1 MSDFGG
7 NYLTGPGGSTWVD
20 EYGGIIPRG
29 TNATPSEA
37 HAAQVT
43 LAEHALTADDPQ
55 PVLGQV
61 AGDVRPRRRCGV
73 SFYTVRPISDRTP
86 FTGEH
91 EHSDF
96 KASWNSTLSLLRRE
110 LEHLGATDVVIE
122 VDAPESAIRLDGM
135 LYANAKVVSPA
146 VRVAFSSQVGPLVYA
161 TDRYVSRGY
170 RTAMA
175 GDWQHNVR
183 AIALGLEALRKVD
196 RYGITQRHQQYAGFK
211 ALPAG
216 TNGTGT
222 HMTRT
227 EALGLVFMLAGLNVE
242 PTHFEDPINRRRAL
256 RAARATAHPDR
267 HDGDRTLWDQ
277 VEQAA
282 QVLGL
287 VAP

>member
-1 MSDFGG
+1 
-7 NYLTGPGGSTWVD
+7 
-20 EYGGIIPRG
+20 
-29 TNATPSEA
+29 
-37 HAAQVT
+37 
-43 LAEHALTADDPQ
+43 
-55 PVLGQV
+55 
-61 AGDVRPRRRCGV
+61 V

-96 KASWNSTLSLLRRE
+96 KATWFDALELLARE
-110 LEHLGATDVVIE
+110 VEFLGGTDVVLE
-122 VDAPESAIRLDGM
+122 VDVTDSQIRVDGGV
-135 LYANAKVVSPA
+135 YANAKAASPA
-146 VRVAFSSQVGPLVYA
+146 VRVAFNSQVGPLVYA
-161 TDRYVSRGY
+161 TDRFVHRARWMRRPGY
-170 RTAMA
+170 MVQ
-175 GDWQHNVR
+175 DWQHNVR
-183 AIALGLEALRKVD
+183 AIALGLEGLRKVD

-216 TNGTGT
+216 VNGAGS

-242 PTHFEDPINRRRAL
+242 PAHLEDPINRRRAL

-267 HDGDRTLWDQ
+267 HGGDRTLWDQ

-287 VAP
+287 VTS